1 MLYVDCN
8 TAKGKRMASK
18 KLREA
23 LDEKSARTRKVRK
36 ILLFLPDLTEHRGHD
51 ISKVNQFIVNQP
63 ICNILLTLDKE
74 IKDLNDRFLRLAS
87 LWLANIHF
95 KNISVKAFY
104 TTVTI
109 QKF

>member
-51 ISKVNQFIVNQP
+51 ISKVN
-63 ICNILLTLDKE
+63 
-74 IKDLNDRFLRLAS
+74 
-87 LWLANIHF
+87 
-95 KNISVKAFY
+95 
-104 TTVTI
+104 
-109 QKF
+109 